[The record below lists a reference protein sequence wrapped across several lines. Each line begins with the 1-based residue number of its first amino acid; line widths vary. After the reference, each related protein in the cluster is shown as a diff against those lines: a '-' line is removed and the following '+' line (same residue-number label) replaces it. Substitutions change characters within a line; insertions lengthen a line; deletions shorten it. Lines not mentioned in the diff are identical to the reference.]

1 MRKKTNEKPE
11 RIISSLN
18 YLSSLIDIK
27 EIVDEEYSIIRVKNG
42 GKEDSLMAFLQISG
56 IDIFGFTDE
65 DKFITYNNFAN
76 ATMAMKQPHKY
87 VFTDTYPTLSEQ
99 KKYIEYKLSK
109 DISPFYKEIL
119 SREEGYMK
127 AIEHN
132 QKDRVA
138 YMEIF
143 GKTDDLSEMKNS
155 IENYIS
161 IMSKDTVVRICTPDE
176 IKGFLQKILSLK
188 DSSDTNV
195 ELSDFN
201 RACLPDKISFHSNYF
216 VLNDTTYGTIIEVY
230 EYPSYIDDLLLANLV
245 NKYSDTLCT
254 LDIISNHTRNIVE
267 DVKHSLDEINTRG
280 EIKQNVSQQ
289 IDNQA
294 EMQDLVD
301 LYNDLS
307 RGKEKVVTTTLRFY
321 VTSDSFEG
329 LNRKV
334 NDLKTDLSNIGITII
349 IDSNDLINDYRNLLR
364 SADNMGNPFP
374 LHDTFKCQYPF
385 FFQSHI
391 DNHSYYFGQTATGG
405 IVLFNNFVKNS
416 NIGRDSYDT
425 LLVGKKG
432 AGKSA
437 TLKSMIQSVLMYGH
451 KVLVL
456 DVENEY
462 KQMADVLDG
471 TVINMNR
478 QSVINALQIY
488 KAFDSSAEDDLD
500 ENESIFETNYAR
512 EISRIRTFL
521 SQYSPSI
528 TSEQLDDFIE
538 ILEKVYAVKGI
549 TAQTDISE
557 LGSKDF
563 PVFNDVYNEITRQ
576 ISNVTGS
583 KKDSLE
589 ALQRILRPISV
600 GSYSSM
606 FNGYT
611 TVDISTNNFII
622 FNVKQIADMEE
633 NIFNAQLFNILSLM
647 WTEVAK
653 NTEYNRTRGELDR
666 RFVVPVIDEAHRFI
680 STKNIQVTDFIEKL
694 VRRARKYFAALWF
707 ATQSIKDF
715 YPSAASENADKITV
729 IFSLLQYKMIMKQ
742 SDDCIEMLR
751 DIFPQF
757 SSSELNNVPLFR
769 SGDMLLSISSGR
781 QKVTCRKYIADSD
794 FLYMGTKEDTLR
806 ILKSIFKQNYLEE
819 RTKEDV
825 IKLLKE
831 TDTRYFCDYFTRE
844 VMEHFGYSDDCSETL
859 YSIIFEGVEVM
870 VRDIL
875 RGAF

>member
-1 MRKKTNEKPE
+1 MKIKSKKKSEKY
-11 RIISSLN
+11 ISSIS
-18 YLSSLIDIK
+18 YLTSLIDIK
-27 EIVDEEYSIIRVKNG
+27 EVVDEEYGVVRLKNG
-42 GKEDSLMAFLQISG
+42 GKNDILLSLLQISG

-65 DKFITYNNFAN
+65 DKQITYNNFAN
-76 ATMAMKQPHKY
+76 ATMVMKQPHKY
-87 VFTDTYPTLSEQ
+87 IFTDTYPNLSDQ
-99 KKYIEYKLSK
+99 KRYVEYKLHK
-109 DISPFYKEIL
+109 DVTSFYKEVL
-119 SREEGYMK
+119 SREEGYLS
-127 AIEHN
+127 AIEQN

-138 YMEIF
+138 YIEVF
-143 GKTDDLSEMKNS
+143 GNDDELADMKSS
-155 IENYIS
+155 IENYIN
-161 IMSKDTVVRICTPDE
+161 IMSRDTNVKICSIAE
-176 IKGFLQKILSLK
+176 IKAFMQKTLALK
-188 DSSDTNV
+188 DSSNDNV
-195 ELSDFN
+195 ELN
-201 RACLPDKISFHSNYF
+201 NLNKACQPDKVEFFSNYF
-216 VLNDTTYGTIIEVY
+216 ILNGVTYGTIIDVF
-230 EYPSYIDDLLLANLV
+230 EYPSYIDNLLFANLV
-245 NKYSDTLCT
+245 NKYSDTVCT
-254 LDIISNHTRNIVE
+254 LDVLSNHKRNIVD
-267 DVKHSLDEINTRG
+267 DVKKSLDELNTRS
-280 EIKQNVSQQ
+280 EIKQNASQQ
-289 IDNQA
+289 LDNAA

-307 RGKEKVVTTTLRFY
+307 RGKEKVVTGTLRFY
-321 VTSDSFEG
+321 VTSDSFEN

-334 NDLKTDLSNIGITII
+334 NDLKTDLSNIGIKII
-349 IDSNDLINDYRNLLR
+349 IDSNDIINEYRNLLR
-364 SADNMGNPFP
+364 SADSVGNPFP

-391 DNHSYYFGQTATGG
+391 DNNSYYFGQTATGG

-462 KQMADVLDG
+462 RQMADVLDG
-471 TVINMNR
+471 TVINMNK

-488 KAFDSSAEDDLD
+488 KAFDSTAEDDIND
-500 ENESIFETNYAR
+500 SENIFETNYAR
-512 EISRIRTFL
+512 EVSRIRTFL

-538 ILEKVYAVKGI
+538 ILENVYALKGI
-549 TAQTDISE
+549 TPQTDISN
-557 LGSKDF
+557 LSSTDF
-563 PVFNDVYNEITRQ
+563 PVFNDVYNEIIRQ
-576 ISNVTGS
+576 CNNSTGS

-589 ALQRILRPISV
+589 ALQRILRPISI

-606 FNGYT
+606 FNGHT
-611 TVDISTNNFII
+611 TVDISSSNFII

-715 YPSAASENADKITV
+715 YPSSASENADKITV

-757 SSSELNNVPLFR
+757 SISELNNVPTFR

-806 ILKSIFKQNYLEE
+806 ILKSIFKQNYLESNS
-819 RTKEDV
+819 KEDI
-825 IKLLKE
+825 IKQLKE
-831 TDTRYFCDYFTRE
+831 IDTEYFCDYFTKE
-844 VMEHFGYSDDCSETL
+844 VMEHFGYSADCSDAL
-859 YSIIFEGVEVM
+859 YSIISEGTEVM
-870 VRDIL
+870 VNDIL